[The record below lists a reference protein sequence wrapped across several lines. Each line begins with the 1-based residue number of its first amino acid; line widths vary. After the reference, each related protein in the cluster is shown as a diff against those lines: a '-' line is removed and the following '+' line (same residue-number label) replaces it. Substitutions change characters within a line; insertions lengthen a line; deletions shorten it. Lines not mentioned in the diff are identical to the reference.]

1 MSIDDADR
9 SETDRSSD
17 DSGVGGGSDVDAV
30 DSQGVRGRLHDVV
43 DPCSAATGS
52 NLDIVE
58 MGLVKSID
66 IAGGDVRIEMRLTS
80 PMCHMV
86 PYFYEEVEDRVGE
99 LPSVE
104 SVELETDAGF
114 EWDESMMSEAAKR
127 RRQSVLDEHASR
139 YRSEQRTESTPS
151 DR

>member
-1 MSIDDADR
+1 MSAGDANQSRADQ
-9 SETDRSSD
+9 
-17 DSGVGGGSDVDAV
+17 GGDESAAGGTAPRDEVDVD
-30 DSQGVRGRLHDVV
+30 SVRECLHDVV

-52 NLDIVE
+52 SLDIVE

-66 IAGGDVRIEMRLTS
+66 VAGGDVSIEMRLTS

-86 PYFYEEVEDRVGE
+86 PYFYEEVEDRVGDLE
-99 LPSVE
+99 AVE
-104 SVELETDAGF
+104 SVDLETDAGF
-114 EWDESMMSEAAKR
+114 EWDESLMSDEAKR

-139 YRSEQRTESTPS
+139 YQSEQGRQRPVS

>member
-1 MSIDDADR
+1 MSFKATNR
-9 SETDRSSD
+9 SETEHSSD
-17 DSGVGGGSDVDAV
+17 ESRAGGRSNAADSEK
-30 DSQGVRGRLHDVV
+30 VRGCLRKVV

-52 NLDIVE
+52 NLNIVE

-66 IAGGDVRIEMRLTS
+66 VAGEHVHIEMRLTS

-86 PYFYEEVEDRVGE
+86 PYFYEEVEDRVGK
-99 LPSVE
+99 LPSIE

-114 EWDESMMSEAAKR
+114 EWDESMMAEEAKR
-127 RRQSVLDEHASR
+127 RRQSVLDEHMSR
-139 YRSEQRTESTPS
+139 YRSERCTENSPS